1 MYKKISDNNVINAI
15 CNNLVPIING
25 IYDDD
30 ISITI
35 CDLEKVVFYH
45 PGKNLNFNV
54 PIGSPLSKTPYFHE
68 ILETGKP
75 KKIVA
80 DSKEIVE
87 KYGAEFKSYAYPIID
102 NNDIVGI
109 LIMALSLKQKRV
121 LEKLTINLSE
131 SFSQISSA
139 INEVSSGVQ
148 DLADMHTNL
157 LKETNEATNN
167 AKDSNGIVGII
178 QDISSQTNLLGLN
191 ASIEAARAGEYGRG
205 FSVVAEEI
213 RNLSNTSKESIDKI
227 DMIIKRISNSITSI
241 DKSLNSAS
249 NISQNQSAAIEEIA
263 ASIQELNSTA
273 KVLEEIAKKI

>member
-87 KYGAEFKSYAYPIID
+87 KYGAEFKSYAHPIID

-121 LEKLTINLSE
+121 LE
-131 SFSQISSA
+131 FQPCF
-139 INEVSSGVQ
+139 
-148 DLADMHTNL
+148 
-157 LKETNEATNN
+157 
-167 AKDSNGIVGII
+167 
-178 QDISSQTNLLGLN
+178 
-191 ASIEAARAGEYGRG
+191 R
-205 FSVVAEEI
+205 
-213 RNLSNTSKESIDKI
+213 TS
-227 DMIIKRISNSITSI
+227 
-241 DKSLNSAS
+241 
-249 NISQNQSAAIEEIA
+249 
-263 ASIQELNSTA
+263 
-273 KVLEEIAKKI
+273 